1 MIKNAGVSW
10 HLGCID
16 SWVTEFEA
24 NLVYKMSSRTARATQ
39 RNPISKKPRKRRKTI
54 RMLLQVIMKGSIEK
68 LSDSKQTIKQLLLYF
83 IFICMYVYM
92 FVPLRSQRT
101 VFESPSSRNQTQV
114 IRQASRCFFTLSHF
128 VSSMITNIFI

>member
-24 NLVYKMSSRTARATQ
+24 NLVYKMNPRRASATQ
-39 RNPISKKPRKRRKTI
+39 RNPISKNPEREGKKI
-54 RMLLQVIMKGSIEK
+54 RMSLQVIMKGSIEK
-68 LSDSKQTIKQLLLYF
+68 LSDSKQIIKQLLLYF
-83 IFICMYVYM
+83 IFICVYVYM

-101 VFESPSSRNQTQV
+101 VF
-114 IRQASRCFFTLSHF
+114 FFLFLS
-128 VSSMITNIFI
+128 